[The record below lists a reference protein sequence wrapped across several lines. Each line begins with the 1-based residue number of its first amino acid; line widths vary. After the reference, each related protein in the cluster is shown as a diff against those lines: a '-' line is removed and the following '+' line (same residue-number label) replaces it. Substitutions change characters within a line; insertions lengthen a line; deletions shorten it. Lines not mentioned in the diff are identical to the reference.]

1 MLEVEQRLN
10 YNNIMIDVFVD
21 SGQFETVNAVA
32 DLGQLINV
40 NCTFRFL
47 LAGMN
52 FYDFFIFLAR
62 ICFANLVQACY
73 QLRDKESLVHGLSPT
88 IRHLTLNLKSIRK
101 VALKMKSMDGLT
113 RNRGLHLDFRETLD
127 NPEFL
132 KLCVAWEKTYGV
144 IYNQQKCDHHS
155 KKSLMCDIK
164 DLDFIRTLSS
174 QVSTPEDLVM
184 FIDHVIK
191 KLAVFDN

>member
-1 MLEVEQRLN
+1 
-10 YNNIMIDVFVD
+10 
-21 SGQFETVNAVA
+21 
-32 DLGQLINV
+32 
-40 NCTFRFL
+40 
-47 LAGMN
+47 
-52 FYDFFIFLAR
+52 
-62 ICFANLVQACY
+62 
-73 QLRDKESLVHGLSPT
+73 
-88 IRHLTLNLKSIRK
+88 
-101 VALKMKSMDGLT
+101 MKSMDGLT

-164 DLDFIRTLSS
+164 DLDSIRTLSS

-184 FIDHVIK
+184 FIDHVIT